1 MSALDRYLDDLDSN
15 VDGDTLLT
23 RFLEYTTD
31 QGLELYAAQEEAIME
46 LFVGNNV
53 ILNTPTGSG
62 KSLVALAAH
71 FRSVAL
77 GERSFYTAP
86 IKALVSEKFFDL
98 CRVLGPHR
106 VGMMTGD
113 ATVNRDAPVICC
125 TAEILANLALREGER
140 ADVDGVVMDE
150 FHYYADRDR
159 GVAWQIPLLTLP
171 KARFLLM
178 SATLGETKKFED
190 ALTELTGTPATL
202 VKSEERPVP
211 LDFSYSEETL
221 QNAVVELIEEGKA
234 PIYVV
239 HFAQRAA
246 TEQAQSFMSIDFL
259 SKDEKRSI
267 KEELRDTRFDTPFG
281 KELKKFLHHGVGV
294 HHAGMLPRYRRLVER
309 LAQEGKLRIIC
320 GTDTLGV
327 GVNVPIRTVL
337 FTKLCKYDGE
347 NTKVLTVRD
356 FKQIAGRAGRRGFDT
371 LGSVVAQAPEHAI
384 ENKKLRAK
392 AGDDPKKLRKIKM
405 RQPPD
410 RGYAHWDADTFVRL
424 QDSPPEPL
432 RSRFRVSNAMVLNLF
447 EREDNGCL
455 ALRSLIRASHE
466 STKAKYRHGREAIA
480 MIRSLRDADV
490 IELGG
495 DGPRVNEDFQSDFS
509 LNQALSLYV
518 VEAVDVLDTEDAAYP
533 LDVLTLVEATLEDPW
548 AVLYRQTDTLKSR
561 ALASMKAEG
570 MEYDERMAELDKIEY
585 PKPNAEFLYG
595 TYEVF
600 AERHPWVGGDV
611 LRPKSIARDMYEL
624 GMSFVEYVK
633 EYGLQRSE
641 GVLLRY
647 LTDAYK
653 GFVQTVPES
662 AKTEE
667 LYDVSDWLGLV
678 VRSVDAEPARR
689 MGATTV
695 ARGRRAR
702 SDRTQRRRSGRHH
715 QRRARLH
722 DHGAQLGLEGRPSSR
737 LQAVRSRGRSAFR
750 GRREERVVRRAIR
763 RGARAL
769 LVRIR
774 RHRHRSG
781 SPKRWPTPNRPRRPR
796 VAGDPDSARSVGR
809 PKLAP
814 ALDREPRGEPA
825 SGATCDHADLR
836 ERLERLVVLERR
848 FGEKLLNIL
857 RQTDRLLVDAERPA
871 KLRGDEVA
879 DHRPPILDRQRLLA
893 TAVGAAFYQG
903 VHRQACLLGEADD
916 AAARPADQA
925 NVARPEVAHVLDEHE
940 PSRRGGLL
948 ERVDGSLRFDDAV
961 RGSGQPKRRR
971 VGELG
976 RAVARDAR

>member
-1 MSALDRYLDDLDSN
+1 MSTLDRYLDDLGEK

-23 RFLEYTTD
+23 RFLEYVGD
-31 QGLELYAAQEEAIME
+31 QGLELYPAQEEAVME

-71 FRSVAL
+71 FRSIAL

-98 CRVLGPHR
+98 CRVLGPQR

-125 TAEILANLALREGER
+125 TAEILANMALREGER
-140 ADVDGVVMDE
+140 AEVDGVVMDE

-171 KARFLLM
+171 QARFLLM
-178 SATLGETKKFED
+178 SATLGETQKFEE
-190 ALTELTGTPATL
+190 ALTELTGVTTTL
-202 VKSEERPVP
+202 VKSTDRPVP
-211 LDFSYSEETL
+211 LDFSYSEDTL
-221 QNAVVELIEEGKA
+221 QATVVELLEAEKA
-234 PIYVV
+234 PIYIV

-259 SKDEKRSI
+259 SKDEKRDL
-267 KEELRDTRFDTPFG
+267 KEELGGTRFDTPFG
-281 KELKKFLHHGVGV
+281 KELKKFLHHGIGV

-337 FTKLCKYDGE
+337 FTKLCKYDGVK
-347 NTKVLTVRD
+347 TKVLTVRD

-384 ENKKLRAK
+384 ENKKLRGK
-392 AGDDPKKLRKIKM
+392 AGGDAKKLRKLKM
-405 RQPPD
+405 RQPPE
-410 RGYAHWDADTFVRL
+410 RGYAHWDEETFTRL
-424 QDSPPEPL
+424 QESPPEPL
-432 RSRFRVSNAMVLNLF
+432 RSRFHVSNAMILNLF

-455 ALRSLIRASHE
+455 ALRKLIRGSHE
-466 STKAKYRHGREAIA
+466 GPTAKRNHARQAIA
-480 MIRSLRDADV
+480 MIRSLRDAGV
-490 IELGG
+490 ISLDA

-518 VEAVDVLDTEDAAYP
+518 VEAVDVLDPEDAAYP
-533 LDVLTLVEATLEDPW
+533 LDVLTLVEATLEDPH
-548 AVLYRQTDTLKSR
+548 AVLYKQTDTLKSR
-561 ALASMKAEG
+561 AIAAMKAEG

-585 PKPNAEFLYG
+585 PKPNAEFLYA

-600 AERHPWVGGDV
+600 SERHPWVGGDV

-662 AKTEE
+662 AKTDE
-667 LYDVSDWLGLV
+667 LYDVSDWLGLT
-678 VRSVDAEPARR
+678 VRSVDASLLDEWEQLQAPDQAALEAAEQEQDQAVDITKDQR
-689 MGATTV
+689 GFTTMV
-695 ARGRRAR
+695 RNAVWKIVRFIAFKQYERAAEALSEASASNDWTAERFAEALAPYWAEYDAIQIGPDAR
-702 SDRTQRRRSGRHH
+702 SSAQVQIERSDAEWKLTQ
-715 QRRARLH
+715 
-722 DHGAQLGLEGRPSSR
+722 
-737 LQAVRSRGRSAFR
+737 
-750 GRREERVVRRAIR
+750 I
-763 RGARAL
+763 L
-769 LVRIR
+769 L
-774 RHRHRSG
+774 
-781 SPKRWPTPNRPRRPR
+781 
-796 VAGDPDSARSVGR
+796 DPDEHRGWHMRFRVD
-809 PKLAP
+809 LA
-814 ALDREPRGEPA
+814 ASRE
-825 SGATCDHADLR
+825 
-836 ERLERLVVLERR
+836 
-848 FGEKLLNIL
+848 
-857 RQTDRLLVDAERPA
+857 
-871 KLRGDEVA
+871 
-879 DHRPPILDRQRLLA
+879 
-893 TAVGAAFYQG
+893 
-903 VHRQACLLGEADD
+903 
-916 AAARPADQA
+916 AAAP
-925 NVARPEVAHVLDEHE
+925 VLT
-940 PSRRGGLL
+940 L
-948 ERVDGSLRFDDAV
+948 ETLS
-961 RGSGQPKRRR
+961 S
-971 VGELG
+971 
-976 RAVARDAR
+976 

>member
-1 MSALDRYLDDLDSN
+1 MSALDRYLDDLDAN

-23 RFLEYTTD
+23 RFVEYTTD

-53 ILNTPTGSG
+53 VLNTPTGSG

-71 FRSVAL
+71 FRSIAL

-98 CRVLGPHR
+98 CRVLGPQR

-125 TAEILANLALREGER
+125 TAEILANLALREGDR
-140 ADVDGVVMDE
+140 AEVDGVVMDE

-171 KARFLLM
+171 QARFLLM

-190 ALTELTGTPATL
+190 AMTELTGAPTTL

-211 LDFSYSEETL
+211 LDFSYSEENL

-259 SKDEKRSI
+259 SKDEKRGI
-267 KEELRDTRFDTPFG
+267 KEELSGTRFDTPFG

-337 FTKLCKYDGE
+337 FTKLCKYDGQ

-384 ENKKLRAK
+384 ENKKLRMK
-392 AGDDPKKLRKIKM
+392 AGDDSKKLRKLKM
-405 RQPPD
+405 RQPPE
-410 RGYAHWDADTFVRL
+410 RGYAHWDAETFTRL
-424 QDSPPEPL
+424 QASPPEPL

-455 ALRSLIRASHE
+455 ALRKLIRASHE

-480 MIRSLRDADV
+480 MIRSLRDAGV
-490 IELGG
+490 IEL
-495 DGPRVNEDFQSDFS
+495 DAEGPRVHEDFQSDFS

-518 VEAVDVLDTEDAAYP
+518 VEAVDVLDPDDAAYP

-561 ALASMKAEG
+561 ALAAMKAEG

-585 PKPNAEFLYG
+585 AKPNAEFLYG

-662 AKTEE
+662 AKTDE

-678 VRSVDAEPARR
+678 VRSVDASLLDEWE
-689 MGATTV
+689 
-695 ARGRRAR
+695 
-702 SDRTQRRRSGRHH
+702 
-715 QRRARLH
+715 
-722 DHGAQLGLEGRPSSR
+722 QL
-737 LQAVRSRGRSAFR
+737 Q
-750 GRREERVVRRAIR
+750 
-763 RGARAL
+763 
-769 LVRIR
+769 
-774 RHRHRSG
+774 
-781 SPKRWPTPNRPRRPR
+781 SP
-796 VAGDPDSARSVGR
+796 
-809 PKLAP
+809 
-814 ALDREPRGEPA
+814 E
-825 SGATCDHADLR
+825 
-836 ERLERLVVLERR
+836 
-848 FGEKLLNIL
+848 
-857 RQTDRLLVDAERPA
+857 
-871 KLRGDEVA
+871 DEVLVPVERKEDEVFDITKDERGFTTMVRNA
-879 DHRPPILDRQRLLA
+879 VWKSVRYLA
-893 TAVGAAFYQG
+893 FKQYERAA
-903 VHRQACLLGEADD
+903 EALS
-916 AAARPADQA
+916 
-925 NVARPEVAHVLDEHE
+925 E
-940 PSRRGGLL
+940 
-948 ERVDGSLRFDDAV
+948 VDGSNEWSPERFADALAPYWTEYDAIDIGPEARSASQLQIE
-961 RGSGQPKRRR
+961 RGESDWQLTQILMDPNRDRGWHMRYR
-971 VGELG
+971 VDLE
-976 RAVARDAR
+976 ASRDAAQAVLTLLSISD

>member
-1 MSALDRYLDDLDSN
+1 MSTLDRYLDDLGEK

-23 RFLEYTTD
+23 RFLEYVSD
-31 QGLELYAAQEEAIME
+31 QGLELYPAQEEAVME

-71 FRSVAL
+71 FRSIAL

-98 CRVLGPHR
+98 CRVLGPQR

-125 TAEILANLALREGER
+125 TAEILANMALREGER
-140 ADVDGVVMDE
+140 AEVDGVVMDE

-171 KARFLLM
+171 QARFLLM
-178 SATLGETKKFED
+178 SATLGETQKFED
-190 ALTELTGTPATL
+190 ALTELTGVTTTL
-202 VKSEERPVP
+202 VKSTDRPVP
-211 LDFSYSEETL
+211 LDFSYSEDTL
-221 QNAVVELIEEGKA
+221 QATVVELLEAEKA
-234 PIYVV
+234 PIYIV

-259 SKDEKRSI
+259 SKDEKRDL
-267 KEELRDTRFDTPFG
+267 KEELSGTRFDTPFG
-281 KELKKFLHHGVGV
+281 KELKKFLHHGIGV

-337 FTKLCKYDGE
+337 FTKLCKYDGVK
-347 NTKVLTVRD
+347 TKVLTVRD

-384 ENKKLRAK
+384 ENKKLRGK
-392 AGDDPKKLRKIKM
+392 AGGDAKKLRKLKM
-405 RQPPD
+405 RQPPE
-410 RGYAHWDADTFVRL
+410 RGYAHWDEETFTRL
-424 QDSPPEPL
+424 QESPPEPL
-432 RSRFRVSNAMVLNLF
+432 RSRFHVSNAMILNLF

-455 ALRSLIRASHE
+455 ALRKLIRSSHE
-466 STKAKYRHGREAIA
+466 GPTAKRNHARQAIA
-480 MIRSLRDADV
+480 MIRSLRDAGV
-490 IELGG
+490 ISLDA

-518 VEAVDVLDTEDAAYP
+518 VEAVDVLEPEDPAYP
-533 LDVLTLVEATLEDPW
+533 LDVLTLVEATLEDPH
-548 AVLYRQTDTLKSR
+548 AVLYKQTDTLKSR
-561 ALASMKAEG
+561 AIAAMKAEG

-585 PKPNAEFLYG
+585 PKPNAEFLYA

-600 AERHPWVGGDV
+600 SERHPWVGGDV

-662 AKTEE
+662 AKTDE
-667 LYDVSDWLGLV
+667 LYDVSDWLGLT
-678 VRSVDAEPARR
+678 VRSVDASLLDEWEQLQAPDEAALETAQHEQDQAVDITKDQR
-689 MGATTV
+689 GFTTMV
-695 ARGRRAR
+695 RNAVWKIVRFIAFKQYERAAEALSEASESNEWTAERFAEALAPYWSEYDAIQIGPDAR
-702 SDRTQRRRSGRHH
+702 SS
-715 QRRARLH
+715 
-722 DHGAQLGLEGRPSSR
+722 AQVQIE
-737 LQAVRSRGRSAFR
+737 RSA
-750 GRREERVVRRAIR
+750 ADWKLTQI
-763 RGARAL
+763 L
-769 LVRIR
+769 LDPDE
-774 RHRHRSG
+774 HRSWHL
-781 SPKRWPTPNRPRRPR
+781 KFR
-796 VAGDPDSARSVGR
+796 VD
-809 PKLAP
+809 LA
-814 ALDREPRGEPA
+814 ASRE
-825 SGATCDHADLR
+825 
-836 ERLERLVVLERR
+836 
-848 FGEKLLNIL
+848 
-857 RQTDRLLVDAERPA
+857 
-871 KLRGDEVA
+871 
-879 DHRPPILDRQRLLA
+879 
-893 TAVGAAFYQG
+893 
-903 VHRQACLLGEADD
+903 
-916 AAARPADQA
+916 AAAPQ
-925 NVARPEVAHVLDEHE
+925 LT
-940 PSRRGGLL
+940 L
-948 ERVDGSLRFDDAV
+948 ETLSI
-961 RGSGQPKRRR
+961 
-971 VGELG
+971 
-976 RAVARDAR
+976 

>member
-1 MSALDRYLDDLDSN
+1 MSTLGRYLDDLGEN

-23 RFLEYTTD
+23 RFLEYVSD
-31 QGLELYAAQEEAIME
+31 QGLELYPAQEEAVME

-71 FRSVAL
+71 FRSIAL

-98 CRVLGPHR
+98 CRVLGPQR

-125 TAEILANLALREGER
+125 TAEILANMALREGER
-140 ADVDGVVMDE
+140 AEVDGVVMDE

-171 KARFLLM
+171 QARFLLM
-178 SATLGETKKFED
+178 SATLGETKKFEE
-190 ALTELTGTPATL
+190 ALTELTGVTTTL
-202 VKSEERPVP
+202 VKSTDRPVP
-211 LDFSYSEETL
+211 LDFSYSEDTL
-221 QNAVVELIEEGKA
+221 QATVVELLEAGKA
-234 PIYVV
+234 PIYIV

-259 SKDEKRSI
+259 SKDEKRDL
-267 KEELRDTRFDTPFG
+267 KEELSGTRFDTPFG
-281 KELKKFLHHGVGV
+281 KELKKFLHHGIGV

-337 FTKLCKYDGE
+337 FTKLCKYDGVK
-347 NTKVLTVRD
+347 TKVLTVRD

-384 ENKKLRAK
+384 ENKKLRGK
-392 AGDDPKKLRKIKM
+392 AGGDAKKLRKLKM
-405 RQPPD
+405 RQPPE
-410 RGYAHWDADTFVRL
+410 RGYAHWDEETFTRL
-424 QDSPPEPL
+424 QESPPEPL
-432 RSRFRVSNAMVLNLF
+432 RSRFQVSNAMILNLF

-455 ALRSLIRASHE
+455 ALRKLIRGSHE
-466 STKAKYRHGREAIA
+466 GPTAKRNHARQAIA
-480 MIRSLRDADV
+480 MIRSLRDAGV
-490 IELGG
+490 ISLDA

-518 VEAVDVLDTEDAAYP
+518 VEAVDVLEPGDPAYP
-533 LDVLTLVEATLEDPW
+533 LDVLTLVEATLEDPH
-548 AVLYRQTDTLKSR
+548 AVLYKQTDTLKSR
-561 ALASMKAEG
+561 AIAVMKAEG

-585 PKPNAEFLYG
+585 PKPNAEFLYA

-600 AERHPWVGGDV
+600 SERHPWVGGDV

-662 AKTEE
+662 AKTDE
-667 LYDVSDWLGLV
+667 LYDVSDWLGLT
-678 VRSVDAEPARR
+678 VRSVDASLLAEWEQLQAPDEAALETAEHEQDQAVDITKDQR
-689 MGATTV
+689 GFTTMV
-695 ARGRRAR
+695 RNAVWKVVRFIAFKQYERAAEALSEANESNEWTAERFAEALAPYWAEYDAIQIGPDAR
-702 SDRTQRRRSGRHH
+702 SSAQVQIERSDAEWKLTQ
-715 QRRARLH
+715 
-722 DHGAQLGLEGRPSSR
+722 
-737 LQAVRSRGRSAFR
+737 
-750 GRREERVVRRAIR
+750 I
-763 RGARAL
+763 L
-769 LVRIR
+769 L
-774 RHRHRSG
+774 
-781 SPKRWPTPNRPRRPR
+781 
-796 VAGDPDSARSVGR
+796 DPDEHRGWHMKFRVD
-809 PKLAP
+809 LA
-814 ALDREPRGEPA
+814 ASRE
-825 SGATCDHADLR
+825 
-836 ERLERLVVLERR
+836 
-848 FGEKLLNIL
+848 
-857 RQTDRLLVDAERPA
+857 
-871 KLRGDEVA
+871 
-879 DHRPPILDRQRLLA
+879 
-893 TAVGAAFYQG
+893 
-903 VHRQACLLGEADD
+903 
-916 AAARPADQA
+916 AAAPR
-925 NVARPEVAHVLDEHE
+925 LT
-940 PSRRGGLL
+940 L
-948 ERVDGSLRFDDAV
+948 GSV
-961 RGSGQPKRRR
+961 SS
-971 VGELG
+971 
-976 RAVARDAR
+976 

>member
-1 MSALDRYLDDLDSN
+1 MAWGRDAKLTHCSMSLLDRYLDDLDER
-15 VDGDTLLT
+15 VDSDTLLS
-23 RFLEYTTD
+23 RFLEYVSD
-31 QGLELYAAQEEAIME
+31 QGLELYPAQEEALME

-98 CRVLGPHR
+98 CRALGPQR

-125 TAEILANLALREGER
+125 TAEILANMALREGER

-171 KARFLLM
+171 QARFVVM
-178 SATLGETKKFED
+178 SATLGDTRRFEE
-190 ALTELTGTPATL
+190 AITELTGVTTSL
-202 VKSEERPVP
+202 VQSADRPVP
-211 LDFSYSEETL
+211 LDFSYSEEALHNT
-221 QNAVVELIEEGKA
+221 VVDLIEQGKA

-246 TEQAQSFMSIDFL
+246 TEQAQSFMSIDVL
-259 SKDEKRSI
+259 SKDEKKAL
-267 KEELRDTRFDTPFG
+267 KEGLAGTRFDTPFG
-281 KELKKFLHHGVGV
+281 KELKKFLHHGIGV

-347 NTKVLTVRD
+347 KTRVLSVRD

-392 AGDDPKKLRKIKM
+392 AGDDPKKVRKLKM
-405 RQPPD
+405 RQPPEK
-410 RGYAHWDADTFVRL
+410 GYAHWDADTFTRL
-424 QDSPPEPL
+424 QESAPEPL
-432 RSRFRVSNAMVLNLF
+432 SSQFQVSNAMILNLF
-447 EREDNGCL
+447 EREDDGCL
-455 ALRSLIRASHE
+455 ALRKLIRGCHDGP
-466 STKAKYRHGREAIA
+466 TAKRQHARSAIA
-480 MIRSLRDADV
+480 MIRSLRDAGV
-490 IELGG
+490 IELVPG
-495 DGPRVNEDFQSDFS
+495 GPRVHEDFQSDFS

-518 VEAVDVLDTEDAAYP
+518 VEAVEVLDPEDPAYP

-561 ALASMKAEG
+561 ALAAMKAEG

-600 AERHPWVGGDV
+600 SERHPWVGNDV

-624 GMSFVEYVK
+624 GMSFIEYVK

-653 GFVQTVPES
+653 SFVQTVPES
-662 AKTEE
+662 AKTAE
-667 LYDVSDWLGLV
+667 LYDVSDWLGLT
-678 VRSVDAEPARR
+678 VRSIDASLLAEWEELH
-689 MGATTV
+689 TLSDDTV
-695 ARGRRAR
+695 APVEREEEDELVDITRDQRGFTTMVRNAVWKLVRFLAFQQYDRVVEALLDADEQNEWTPERLRETLAPYWAEYEAIDTGPDAR
-702 SDRTQRRRSGRHH
+702 SSTYLQIDRDESEWRLTQILLDPKGD
-715 QRRARLH
+715 RAWHLRL
-722 DHGAQLGLEGRPSSR
+722 
-737 LQAVRSRGRSAFR
+737 
-750 GRREERVVRRAIR
+750 RVD
-763 RGARAL
+763 L
-769 LVRIR
+769 
-774 RHRHRSG
+774 
-781 SPKRWPTPNRPRRPR
+781 
-796 VAGDPDSARSVGR
+796 
-809 PKLAP
+809 
-814 ALDREPRGEPA
+814 PA
-825 SGATCDHADLR
+825 SRNAAQP
-836 ERLERLVVLERR
+836 VLT
-848 FGEKLLNIL
+848 LLSIS
-857 RQTDRLLVDAERPA
+857 D
-871 KLRGDEVA
+871 
-879 DHRPPILDRQRLLA
+879 
-893 TAVGAAFYQG
+893 
-903 VHRQACLLGEADD
+903 
-916 AAARPADQA
+916 
-925 NVARPEVAHVLDEHE
+925 
-940 PSRRGGLL
+940 
-948 ERVDGSLRFDDAV
+948 
-961 RGSGQPKRRR
+961 
-971 VGELG
+971 
-976 RAVARDAR
+976 

>member
-1 MSALDRYLDDLDSN
+1 MSSLDRYLDDLDTN

-125 TAEILANLALREGER
+125 TAEILSNLALREGDR
-140 ADVDGVVMDE
+140 AEVDGVVMDE

-171 KARFLLM
+171 RARFLLM

-190 ALTELTGTPATL
+190 ALTELTGAPTTL

-221 QNAVVELIEEGKA
+221 QNAVVELIENGKA

-259 SKDEKRSI
+259 SKEEKRAI
-267 KEELRDTRFDTPFG
+267 KEELSGTRFDTPFG
-281 KELKKFLHHGVGV
+281 KELKKFLHHGIGV

-309 LAQEGKLRIIC
+309 LAQDGKLRLIC

-347 NTKVLTVRD
+347 KTKVLSVRD

-384 ENKKLRAK
+384 ENKKLRMK
-392 AGDDPKKLRKIKM
+392 AGDDAKKLRKLKM
-405 RQPPD
+405 RQPPE
-410 RGYAHWDADTFVRL
+410 RGYAHWDADTFTRL
-424 QDSPPEPL
+424 QESPPEPL
-432 RSRFRVSNAMVLNLF
+432 SSRFRVSNAMILNLF
-447 EREDNGCL
+447 EREDNGCI
-455 ALRSLIRASHE
+455 ALRRLIRASHE
-466 STKAKYRHGREAIA
+466 STKEKYQHGREAIA
-480 MIRSLRDADV
+480 MIRSLRDAGV
-490 IELGG
+490 IELDG

-518 VEAVDVLDTEDAAYP
+518 VEAVEVLDPEDAAYS

-548 AVLYRQTDTLKSR
+548 AVLYRQTDALKSR
-561 ALASMKAEG
+561 AIATMKAEG

-585 PKPNAEFLYG
+585 PKPNAEFLYA

-662 AKTEE
+662 AKTDE

-678 VRSVDAEPARR
+678 VRSVDA
-689 MGATTV
+689 
-695 ARGRRAR
+695 
-702 SDRTQRRRSGRHH
+702 S
-715 QRRARLH
+715 L
-722 DHGAQLGLEGRPSSR
+722 
-737 LQAVRSRGRSAFR
+737 
-750 GRREERVVRRAIR
+750 
-763 RGARAL
+763 
-769 LVRIR
+769 
-774 RHRHRSG
+774 
-781 SPKRWPTPNRPRRPR
+781 
-796 VAGDPDSARSVGR
+796 
-809 PKLAP
+809 
-814 ALDREPRGEPA
+814 
-825 SGATCDHADLR
+825 
-836 ERLERLVVLERR
+836 
-848 FGEKLLNIL
+848 
-857 RQTDRLLVDAERPA
+857 
-871 KLRGDEVA
+871 
-879 DHRPPILDRQRLLA
+879 
-893 TAVGAAFYQG
+893 
-903 VHRQACLLGEADD
+903 
-916 AAARPADQA
+916 
-925 NVARPEVAHVLDEHE
+925 LDEWE
-940 PSRRGGLL
+940 QLQSPEDDVVMPV
-948 ERVDGSLRFDDAV
+948 ERKEDDAV
-961 RGSGQPKRRR
+961 DITK
-971 VGELG
+971 
-976 RAVARDAR
+976 DARGFTTMVRNAVWKIVRYLAFKQYDRAAEALSEADANNEWSAERFAEALAPYWAEYAAIDIGPEARSASQLQIERGEREWQLTQILLDPNADRSWHMRFDVDLDASRNAAQPVLSLHALGD

>member
-1 MSALDRYLDDLDSN
+1 MSTLERTLDDLQSD
-15 VDGDTLLT
+15 VDGDSLLT
-23 RFLEYTTD
+23 SFLEFVSD
-31 QGLELYAAQEEAIME
+31 QGLELYPAQEEAIME
-46 LFVGNNV
+46 LFVGSNV

-71 FRSVAL
+71 FRSIAR

-98 CRVLGPHR
+98 CRVLGPQR

-140 ADVDGVVMDE
+140 AEVDGVVMDE

-159 GVAWQIPLLTLP
+159 GVAWQVPLLTLP
-171 KARFLLM
+171 RARFLLM
-178 SATLGETKKFED
+178 SATLGDTTRFED
-190 ALTELTGTPATL
+190 ALTRLTGAPTAL
-202 VKSEERPVP
+202 VKSEDRPVP
-211 LDFSYSEETL
+211 LDFTYSEETL
-221 QNAVVELIEEGKA
+221 QNAVVHLVEEGKA

-246 TEQAQSFMSIDFL
+246 TEQAQSFMSVDFL
-259 SKDEKRSI
+259 SKEEKRAL
-267 KEELRDTRFDTPFG
+267 KDELSGTRFDTPFG

-347 NTKVLTVRD
+347 NTKVLSVRD
-356 FKQIAGRAGRRGFDT
+356 FKQIAGRAGRRGYDT

-384 ENKKLRAK
+384 ENKKLRMK
-392 AGDDPKKLRKIKM
+392 AGDDPKKLRKLKM
-405 RQPPD
+405 RQPPE
-410 RGYAHWDADTFVRL
+410 RGYAHWDTETFARL
-424 QDSPPEPL
+424 QTSPPEPL
-432 RSRFRVSNAMVLNLF
+432 QSRFHVSNAMILNLF

-455 ALRSLIRASHE
+455 ALRALIRSSHE
-466 STKAKYRHGREAIA
+466 SDKAKRRHGYEAIS
-480 MIRSLRDADV
+480 MIRSLRDAGV
-490 IELGG
+490 IELDG

-518 VEAVDVLDTEDAAYP
+518 VEAVDVLDQDDPAYP

-561 ALASMKAEG
+561 ALAAMKAEG
-570 MEYDERMAELDKIEY
+570 LEYDERMAELDKIEY
-585 PKPNAEFLYG
+585 PKPNAEFLYA

-600 AERHPWVGGDV
+600 AERHAWVGSDV

-662 AKTEE
+662 AKTDA

-678 VRSVDAEPARR
+678 VRSVDASLLDEWEQLQSPEDEVAVPVERR
-689 MGATTV
+689 DDDAVDITSD
-695 ARGRRAR
+695 ARGFTTMVRNAVWRIVRCLAFKQYDRA
-702 SDRTQRRRSGRHH
+702 
-715 QRRARLH
+715 A
-722 DHGAQLGLEGRPSSR
+722 GALAE
-737 LQAVRSRGRSAFR
+737 
-750 GRREERVVRRAIR
+750 
-763 RGARAL
+763 
-769 LVRIR
+769 
-774 RHRHRSG
+774 
-781 SPKRWPTPNRPRRPR
+781 
-796 VAGDPDSARSVGR
+796 AGDPSPWSAEALSEAMAPYWAEYDAVDIGPEARSANQ
-809 PKLAP
+809 LQI
-814 ALDREPRGEPA
+814 E
-825 SGATCDHADLR
+825 
-836 ERLERLVVLERR
+836 
-848 FGEKLLNIL
+848 
-857 RQTDRLLVDAERPA
+857 
-871 KLRGDEVA
+871 RGDRAWRVTQILLDPKA
-879 DHRPPILDRQRLLA
+879 DRSWH
-893 TAVGAAFYQG
+893 
-903 VHRQACLLGEADD
+903 
-916 AAARPADQA
+916 
-925 NVARPEVAHVLDEHE
+925 
-940 PSRRGGLL
+940 
-948 ERVDGSLRFDDAV
+948 LRFDVDLDA
-961 RGSGQPKRRR
+961 S
-971 VGELG
+971 
-976 RAVARDAR
+976 RDASQPVLNLVSLSD

>member
-1 MSALDRYLDDLDSN
+1 MSALDRYLDDLAGS

-23 RFLEYTTD
+23 RFLEYTRD
-31 QGLELYAAQEEAIME
+31 QGLELYPAQEEAIME

-98 CRVLGPHR
+98 CRVLGPQR

-140 ADVDGVVMDE
+140 AEVDGVVMDE

-159 GVAWQIPLLTLP
+159 GVAWQIPLLTLGR
-171 KARFLLM
+171 ARFLLM
-178 SATLGETKKFED
+178 SATLGETKMFED
-190 ALTELTGTPATL
+190 ALTELTGVPTTL

-221 QNAVVELIEEGKA
+221 QNAVVDLIEDGKA

-259 SKDEKRSI
+259 SKEEKRAI
-267 KEELRDTRFDTPFG
+267 KDELSGTRFDTPFG

-347 NTKVLTVRD
+347 KTSVLSVRD

-371 LGSVVAQAPEHAI
+371 RGSVVAQAPEHAI
-384 ENKKLRAK
+384 ENKKLRMK
-392 AGDDPKKLRKIKM
+392 AGDDPKKLRKLKM
-405 RQPPD
+405 RQPPE
-410 RGYAHWDADTFVRL
+410 RGYAHWDADTFSRL
-424 QDSPPEPL
+424 QESPPEPL
-432 RSRFRVSNAMVLNLF
+432 GSRFRVSNAMVLNLF
-447 EREDNGCL
+447 EREDDGCI
-455 ALRSLIRASHE
+455 ALRNLIRASHE
-466 STKAKYRHGREAIA
+466 SAKAKYRHGREAIA
-480 MIRSLRDADV
+480 MIRSLRDAGV
-490 IELGG
+490 IEL
-495 DGPRVNEDFQSDFS
+495 DQNGPRVHEDFQSDFS

-518 VEAVDVLDTEDAAYP
+518 VEAVEVLDPDDASYP

-561 ALASMKAEG
+561 ALAAMKAEG
-570 MEYDERMAELDKIEY
+570 VEYDERMAELDKIEY
-585 PKPNAEFLYG
+585 PKPNAELLYG

-600 AERHPWVGGDV
+600 AERHPWVGNDV

-653 GFVQTVPES
+653 GFVQTVPEA
-662 AKTEE
+662 AKTDA

-678 VRSVDAEPARR
+678 VRSVDASLLDEWEQLQSHEDDVVLPVEPKEDELVDITRDER
-689 MGATTV
+689 GFTTMV
-695 ARGRRAR
+695 RNAIWKIVRYLAFKQYDRAAEALAEVDESNAWSSERFAEALAPYWSEYEAIDIGPEAR
-702 SDRTQRRRSGRHH
+702 SS
-715 QRRARLH
+715 
-722 DHGAQLGLEGRPSSR
+722 AQLQIERGPGTWQLTQILLDPNADRSWHLLLEVDLAASR
-737 LQAVRSRGRSAFR
+737 
-750 GRREERVVRRAIR
+750 E
-763 RGARAL
+763 
-769 LVRIR
+769 
-774 RHRHRSG
+774 
-781 SPKRWPTPNRPRRPR
+781 
-796 VAGDPDSARSVGR
+796 AGQ
-809 PKLAP
+809 P
-814 ALDREPRGEPA
+814 ALR
-825 SGATCDHADLR
+825 LR
-836 ERLERLVVLERR
+836 
-848 FGEKLLNIL
+848 
-857 RQTDRLLVDAERPA
+857 
-871 KLRGDEVA
+871 
-879 DHRPPILDRQRLLA
+879 
-893 TAVGAAFYQG
+893 
-903 VHRQACLLGEADD
+903 
-916 AAARPADQA
+916 
-925 NVARPEVAHVLDEHE
+925 
-940 PSRRGGLL
+940 
-948 ERVDGSLRFDDAV
+948 SLSD
-961 RGSGQPKRRR
+961 
-971 VGELG
+971 
-976 RAVARDAR
+976 

>member
-1 MSALDRYLDDLDSN
+1 MSTLDRYLDDLDEN

-23 RFLEYTTD
+23 RFLEYASD
-31 QGLELYAAQEEAIME
+31 QGLELYPAQEEAVME

-98 CRVLGPHR
+98 CRVLGPQR

-140 ADVDGVVMDE
+140 AEVDSVVMDE

-159 GVAWQIPLLTLP
+159 GVAWQTPLLTLP
-171 KARFLLM
+171 QARFLLM
-178 SATLGETKKFED
+178 SATLGETRVFEE
-190 ALTELTGTPATL
+190 AITELTGVPTML
-202 VKSEERPVP
+202 VKSTDRPVP

-221 QNAVVELIEEGKA
+221 HNTVVDLIEGGKA

-259 SKDEKRSI
+259 SKDEKRAV
-267 KEELRDTRFDTPFG
+267 KDELSGTRFDTPFG
-281 KELKKFLHHGVGV
+281 KELKKFLHHGIGV

-347 NTKVLTVRD
+347 KTKVLSVRD

-392 AGDDPKKLRKIKM
+392 AGGDAKKLRKLKM
-405 RQPPD
+405 KQPPD
-410 RGYAHWDADTFVRL
+410 RGYAHWDADTFTRL
-424 QDSPPEPL
+424 QESPPEPL
-432 RSRFRVSNAMVLNLF
+432 MSRFRVSNAMILNLF
-447 EREDNGCL
+447 EREDDGCV
-455 ALRSLIRASHE
+455 ALRRLIRGSHE
-466 STKAKYRHGREAIA
+466 GPKAKRRHARSAIA
-480 MIRSLRDADV
+480 MIRSLRDAGV
-490 IELGG
+490 IELGP
-495 DGPRVNEDFQSDFS
+495 DRPRVNEDFQSDFS

-518 VEAVDVLDTEDAAYP
+518 VEAVEVLDPEDAAYP

-561 ALASMKAEG
+561 ALAAMKAEG
-570 MEYDERMAELDKIEY
+570 MEYDERMAELDKIDY
-585 PKPNAEFLYG
+585 PKPNADSLYG
-595 TYEVF
+595 TYEVL
-600 AERHPWVGGDV
+600 AERHPWVGSDV

-653 GFVQTVPES
+653 GFVQTVPEA
-662 AKTEE
+662 AKTDE
-667 LYDVSDWLGLV
+667 LYDVSDWLGLT
-678 VRSVDAEPARR
+678 VRSVDASLLDEWEQLQSPEEDFAAPVELHDDETIDITKDVRGFTTMVRNAVWKIVRFLAFKQYERAAEALSEVSEANEWNAERFAEALEPYWAEYDAIQI
-689 MGATTV
+689 GPD
-695 ARGRRAR
+695 AR
-702 SDRTQRRRSGRHH
+702 SS
-715 QRRARLH
+715 
-722 DHGAQLGLEGRPSSR
+722 AQLKIEQGESEWHLT
-737 LQAVRSRGRSAFR
+737 Q
-750 GRREERVVRRAIR
+750 I
-763 RGARAL
+763 L
-769 LVRIR
+769 LDPDN
-774 RHRHRSG
+774 HRSWHM
-781 SPKRWPTPNRPRRPR
+781 RFQIN
-796 VAGDPDSARSVGR
+796 
-809 PKLAP
+809 L
-814 ALDREPRGEPA
+814 PA
-825 SGATCDHADLR
+825 S
-836 ERLERLVVLERR
+836 
-848 FGEKLLNIL
+848 
-857 RQTDRLLVDAERPA
+857 RQT
-871 KLRGDEVA
+871 
-879 DHRPPILDRQRLLA
+879 A
-893 TAVGAAFYQG
+893 T
-903 VHRQACLLGEADD
+903 
-916 AAARPADQA
+916 P
-925 NVARPEVAHVLDEHE
+925 VLTLQSITE
-940 PSRRGGLL
+940 
-948 ERVDGSLRFDDAV
+948 
-961 RGSGQPKRRR
+961 
-971 VGELG
+971 
-976 RAVARDAR
+976 

>member
-1 MSALDRYLDDLDSN
+1 MSALDRYLDDLGEH

-23 RFLEYTTD
+23 RFLDYATD
-31 QGLELYAAQEEAIME
+31 QGLELYPAQEEAIME

-53 ILNTPTGSG
+53 VLNTPTGSG

-98 CRVLGPHR
+98 CRVLGPQR

-159 GVAWQIPLLTLP
+159 GVAWQIPLLALP
-171 KARFLLM
+171 HARFLVM
-178 SATLGETKKFED
+178 SATLGETRQFEE
-190 ALTELTGTPATL
+190 AITELTGVTTTL
-202 VKSEERPVP
+202 VKSIDRPVP
-211 LDFSYSEETL
+211 LDFTYSEETL
-221 QNAVVELIEEGKA
+221 QNTVVELLEAGKG

-259 SKDEKRSI
+259 SKDEKRAI
-267 KEELRDTRFDTPFG
+267 KEDLSGTRFDTPFG

-347 NTKVLTVRD
+347 KTKVLTVRD

-392 AGDDPKKLRKIKM
+392 AGGDAKKVRKLKM
-405 RQPPD
+405 RQPPE
-410 RGYAHWDADTFVRL
+410 RGYAHWDADTFTRL
-424 QDSPPEPL
+424 QESPPEPL
-432 RSRFRVSNAMVLNLF
+432 RSRFRVSTAMILNLF

-455 ALRSLIRASHE
+455 ALRQLIRSSHE
-466 STKAKYRHGREAIA
+466 GPKSKYNHARHAIA
-480 MIRSLRDADV
+480 LIRSLRDAGV
-490 IELGG
+490 IELDGE
-495 DGPRVNEDFQSDFS
+495 GPRVHEDFQSDFS

-518 VEAVDVLDTEDAAYP
+518 VEAVDVLDKDDALYP

-548 AVLYRQTDTLKSR
+548 AVLYRQTDTLKGR
-561 ALASMKAEG
+561 ALAVMKADG
-570 MEYDERMAELDKIEY
+570 MEYEERMAELDKIEY
-585 PKPNAEFLYG
+585 PKPRADLLYA

-600 AERHPWVGGDV
+600 AEHHRWVGSDV

-662 AKTEE
+662 AKTDA
-667 LYDVSDWLGLV
+667 LYDVSDWLGLT
-678 VRSVDAEPARR
+678 VRSVDASLLDEWEQLQVPGEAVVMPVERDEDETVDITKDER
-689 MGATTV
+689 GFTTMV
-695 ARGRRAR
+695 RNAAWKIVRFLAFKQYERAAEALDEGSEKNDWTADRFAEALAPYWAEYDAIQIGPDAR
-702 SDRTQRRRSGRHH
+702 SSAQVQIERRETDWLLTQILLDPDEHRGWHLRFRIDLDASRD
-715 QRRARLH
+715 A
-722 DHGAQLGLEGRPSSR
+722 GAAVLVLEG
-737 LQAVRSRGRSAFR
+737 
-750 GRREERVVRRAIR
+750 
-763 RGARAL
+763 
-769 LVRIR
+769 
-774 RHRHRSG
+774 
-781 SPKRWPTPNRPRRPR
+781 
-796 VAGDPDSARSVGR
+796 
-809 PKLAP
+809 
-814 ALDREPRGEPA
+814 
-825 SGATCDHADLR
+825 
-836 ERLERLVVLERR
+836 
-848 FGEKLLNIL
+848 
-857 RQTDRLLVDAERPA
+857 
-871 KLRGDEVA
+871 
-879 DHRPPILDRQRLLA
+879 
-893 TAVGAAFYQG
+893 
-903 VHRQACLLGEADD
+903 LG
-916 AAARPADQA
+916 Q
-925 NVARPEVAHVLDEHE
+925 
-940 PSRRGGLL
+940 
-948 ERVDGSLRFDDAV
+948 
-961 RGSGQPKRRR
+961 
-971 VGELG
+971 
-976 RAVARDAR
+976 

>member
-1 MSALDRYLDDLDSN
+1 MSSLDRYLDDLDTN

-125 TAEILANLALREGER
+125 TAEILSNLALREGDR
-140 ADVDGVVMDE
+140 AEVDGVVMDE

-171 KARFLLM
+171 RARFLLM

-190 ALTELTGTPATL
+190 ALTELTGAPTTL

-221 QNAVVELIEEGKA
+221 QNAVVELIENGKA

-259 SKDEKRSI
+259 SKEEKRAI
-267 KEELRDTRFDTPFG
+267 KEELSGTRFDTPFG
-281 KELKKFLHHGVGV
+281 KELKKFLHHGIGV

-309 LAQEGKLRIIC
+309 LAQDGKLRLIC

-347 NTKVLTVRD
+347 KTKVLSVRD

-384 ENKKLRAK
+384 ENKKLRMK
-392 AGDDPKKLRKIKM
+392 AGDDAKKLRKLKM
-405 RQPPD
+405 RQPPE
-410 RGYAHWDADTFVRL
+410 RGYAHWDADTFTRL
-424 QDSPPEPL
+424 QESPPEPL
-432 RSRFRVSNAMVLNLF
+432 SSRFRVSNAMILNLF
-447 EREDNGCL
+447 EREDNGCI
-455 ALRSLIRASHE
+455 ALRRLIRASHE
-466 STKAKYRHGREAIA
+466 STKEKYQHGREAIA
-480 MIRSLRDADV
+480 MIRSLRDAGV
-490 IELGG
+490 IELDG

-509 LNQALSLYV
+509 LNKALSLYV
-518 VEAVDVLDTEDAAYP
+518 VEAVEVLDPEDAAYS

-548 AVLYRQTDTLKSR
+548 AVLYRQTDALKSR
-561 ALASMKAEG
+561 AIATMKAEG

-585 PKPNAEFLYG
+585 PKPNAEFLYA

-662 AKTEE
+662 AKTDE

-678 VRSVDAEPARR
+678 VRSVDA
-689 MGATTV
+689 
-695 ARGRRAR
+695 
-702 SDRTQRRRSGRHH
+702 S
-715 QRRARLH
+715 L
-722 DHGAQLGLEGRPSSR
+722 
-737 LQAVRSRGRSAFR
+737 
-750 GRREERVVRRAIR
+750 
-763 RGARAL
+763 
-769 LVRIR
+769 
-774 RHRHRSG
+774 
-781 SPKRWPTPNRPRRPR
+781 
-796 VAGDPDSARSVGR
+796 
-809 PKLAP
+809 
-814 ALDREPRGEPA
+814 
-825 SGATCDHADLR
+825 
-836 ERLERLVVLERR
+836 
-848 FGEKLLNIL
+848 
-857 RQTDRLLVDAERPA
+857 
-871 KLRGDEVA
+871 
-879 DHRPPILDRQRLLA
+879 
-893 TAVGAAFYQG
+893 
-903 VHRQACLLGEADD
+903 
-916 AAARPADQA
+916 
-925 NVARPEVAHVLDEHE
+925 LDEWE
-940 PSRRGGLL
+940 QLQSPEDDVVMPV
-948 ERVDGSLRFDDAV
+948 ERKEDDAV
-961 RGSGQPKRRR
+961 DITK
-971 VGELG
+971 
-976 RAVARDAR
+976 DARGFTTMVRNAVWKIVRYLAFKQYDRAAEALSEADANNKWSAERFAEALAPYWAEYAAIDIGPEARSASQLQIERGEHEWQLTQILLDPNADRSWHMRFDVDLDASRNAAQPVLSLHALGD

>member
-1 MSALDRYLDDLDSN
+1 MSALDRYLDDLDQN

-23 RFLEYTTD
+23 RFLEYTSD
-31 QGLELYAAQEEAIME
+31 QGLELYPAQEEAVME

-53 ILNTPTGSG
+53 VLNTPTGSG

-71 FRSVAL
+71 FRSIAL

-98 CRVLGPHR
+98 CRVLGPQR

-113 ATVNRDAPVICC
+113 ATVNREAPVICC
-125 TAEILANLALREGER
+125 TAEILANLALREGKR
-140 ADVDGVVMDE
+140 AEVDGVVMDE

-171 KARFLLM
+171 QARFLLM
-178 SATLGETKKFED
+178 SATLGETRVFEEAISD
-190 ALTELTGTPATL
+190 LTGVPATL
-202 VKSEERPVP
+202 VKSTDRPVP
-211 LDFSYSEETL
+211 LDFSYSEESL
-221 QNAVVELIEEGKA
+221 HNAVLTLLEDGKA

-259 SKDEKRSI
+259 SKDEKKAV
-267 KEELRDTRFDTPFG
+267 KEELSGTRFDTPFG
-281 KELKKFLHHGVGV
+281 KELKKFLHHGIGV

-392 AGDDPKKLRKIKM
+392 AGGDAKKLRKLKT
-405 RQPPD
+405 RQPPE
-410 RGYAHWDADTFVRL
+410 RGYAHWDADTFTRL

-432 RSRFRVSNAMVLNLF
+432 ISRFRVSSAMILNLF

-455 ALRSLIRASHE
+455 ALRKLIRSSHE
-466 STKAKYRHGREAIA
+466 GPGAKRQHARSAIA
-480 MIRSLRDADV
+480 MIRSLRDAGVVEFGSDR
-490 IELGG
+490 
-495 DGPRVNEDFQSDFS
+495 PRVHEDFQSDFS

-518 VEAVDVLDTEDAAYP
+518 VEAVEVLDPDDAAYP

-548 AVLYRQTDTLKSR
+548 AVLYRQTDALKSR
-561 ALASMKAEG
+561 ALAAMKAEG
-570 MEYDERMAELDKIEY
+570 MEYDERMAELEKIDY

-600 AERHPWVGGDV
+600 SERHPWVGNDV

-662 AKTEE
+662 AKTDE
-667 LYDVSDWLGLV
+667 LYDVSDWLGLT
-678 VRSVDAEPARR
+678 VRSVDASLLDEWEQLQSPGEDLVAPSEHDDDQTVDITKDVRGFTTMVRNAVWKIVRFLAFKQYDRAAEALSEVAEDNDWNADRFAEALRR
-689 MGATTV
+689 YWAEYDAIQIGPD
-695 ARGRRAR
+695 AR
-702 SDRTQRRRSGRHH
+702 SS
-715 QRRARLH
+715 
-722 DHGAQLGLEGRPSSR
+722 AQLKIE
-737 LQAVRSRGRSAFR
+737 
-750 GRREERVVRRAIR
+750 RRDDEWDLTQI
-763 RGARAL
+763 L
-769 LVRIR
+769 L
-774 RHRHRSG
+774 
-781 SPKRWPTPNRPRRPR
+781 
-796 VAGDPDSARSVGR
+796 DPD
-809 PKLAP
+809 
-814 ALDREPRGEPA
+814 
-825 SGATCDHADLR
+825 
-836 ERLERLVVLERR
+836 
-848 FGEKLLNIL
+848 
-857 RQTDRLLVDAERPA
+857 
-871 KLRGDEVA
+871 
-879 DHRPPILDRQRLLA
+879 DHRGWHMQFKIDLLA
-893 TAVGAAFYQG
+893 SRNASA
-903 VHRQACLLGEADD
+903 
-916 AAARPADQA
+916 P
-925 NVARPEVAHVLDEHE
+925 VLKLQLITD
-940 PSRRGGLL
+940 
-948 ERVDGSLRFDDAV
+948 
-961 RGSGQPKRRR
+961 
-971 VGELG
+971 
-976 RAVARDAR
+976 

>member
-1 MSALDRYLDDLDSN
+1 MSALDRYLDDLDQN

-23 RFLEYTTD
+23 RFLEYTSD
-31 QGLELYAAQEEAIME
+31 QGLELYPAQEEAVME

-71 FRSVAL
+71 FRSIAL

-98 CRVLGPHR
+98 CRVLGPQR

-113 ATVNRDAPVICC
+113 ATVNREAPVICC

-140 ADVDGVVMDE
+140 AEVDGVVMDE

-171 KARFLLM
+171 QARFLLM
-178 SATLGETKKFED
+178 SATLGETRVFEE
-190 ALTELTGTPATL
+190 AITELTGVPATL
-202 VKSEERPVP
+202 VKSTDRPVP

-221 QNAVVELIEEGKA
+221 HNAVVTLLEDGKA

-259 SKDEKRSI
+259 SKDEKKAV
-267 KEELRDTRFDTPFG
+267 KEELSGTRFDTPFG
-281 KELKKFLHHGVGV
+281 KELKKFLHHGIGV

-309 LAQEGKLRIIC
+309 LAQEGRLRIIC

-347 NTKVLTVRD
+347 NTKVLSVRD

-392 AGDDPKKLRKIKM
+392 AGGDAKKLRKLKM
-405 RQPPD
+405 RQPPE
-410 RGYAHWDADTFVRL
+410 RGYAHWDSDTFTRL

-432 RSRFRVSNAMVLNLF
+432 MSRFRVSNAMILNLF

-455 ALRSLIRASHE
+455 ALRKLIRSSHE
-466 STKAKYRHGREAIA
+466 GPGAKRQHARSAIA
-480 MIRSLRDADV
+480 MIRSLRDAGV
-490 IELGG
+490 IELGS
-495 DGPRVNEDFQSDFS
+495 DKPRVHEDFQSDFS

-518 VEAVDVLDTEDAAYP
+518 VEAVEVLDPDDAAYP

-548 AVLYRQTDTLKSR
+548 AVLYRQTDALKSR
-561 ALASMKAEG
+561 ALAAMKAEG
-570 MEYDERMAELDKIEY
+570 MEYDERMAELEKIDY

-600 AERHPWVGGDV
+600 SERHPWVGNDV

-662 AKTEE
+662 AKTDE
-667 LYDVSDWLGLV
+667 LYDVSDWLGLT
-678 VRSVDAEPARR
+678 VRSVDASLLDEWEQLQSP
-689 MGATTV
+689 GEDLV
-695 ARGRRAR
+695 APLAFKQYDRAAEALSEVAEDNDWTSDRFAEALRPYWAEYDAIQIGPDAR
-702 SDRTQRRRSGRHH
+702 SS
-715 QRRARLH
+715 
-722 DHGAQLGLEGRPSSR
+722 AQLKIE
-737 LQAVRSRGRSAFR
+737 
-750 GRREERVVRRAIR
+750 RRDDEWDLIQI
-763 RGARAL
+763 L
-769 LVRIR
+769 LDPDN
-774 RHRHRSG
+774 HRSWHMQL
-781 SPKRWPTPNRPRRPR
+781 KI
-796 VAGDPDSARSVGR
+796 D
-809 PKLAP
+809 L
-814 ALDREPRGEPA
+814 PA
-825 SGATCDHADLR
+825 SRT
-836 ERLERLVVLERR
+836 
-848 FGEKLLNIL
+848 
-857 RQTDRLLVDAERPA
+857 
-871 KLRGDEVA
+871 
-879 DHRPPILDRQRLLA
+879 
-893 TAVGAAFYQG
+893 
-903 VHRQACLLGEADD
+903 
-916 AAARPADQA
+916 AAAP
-925 NVARPEVAHVLDEHE
+925 VLTLQSITD
-940 PSRRGGLL
+940 
-948 ERVDGSLRFDDAV
+948 
-961 RGSGQPKRRR
+961 
-971 VGELG
+971 
-976 RAVARDAR
+976 

>member
-1 MSALDRYLDDLDSN
+1 MGMSALQQHLDQLEPQ
-15 VDGDTLLT
+15 VDGDALLT
-23 RFLEYTTD
+23 RFLDYVGE
-31 QGLELYAAQEEAIME
+31 QGIELYPAQEEAIME

-77 GERSFYTAP
+77 RERSFYTAP

-98 CRVLGPHR
+98 CRVLGPER

-140 ADVDGVVMDE
+140 AEVDGVVMDE

-171 KARFLLM
+171 RARFLLM
-178 SATLGETKKFED
+178 SATLGDTKQFED
-190 ALTELTGTPATL
+190 ALTGLTDSPTTL
-202 VKSEERPVP
+202 VTSEERPVP
-211 LDFSYSEETL
+211 LDFAYSEETL
-221 QNAVVELIEEGKA
+221 QKAVVDLIEEGKA

-259 SKDEKRSI
+259 SKDEKRAL
-267 KEELRDTRFDTPFG
+267 KDELSGTRFDTPFG
-281 KELKKFLHHGVGV
+281 KELKKFLHHGLGV

-309 LAQEGKLRIIC
+309 LAQEGRLQIIC

-347 NTKVLTVRD
+347 KTRVLSVRD

-371 LGSVVAQAPEHAI
+371 RGSVVAQAPEHAI
-384 ENKKLRAK
+384 ENKKLRMK
-392 AGDDPKKLRKIKM
+392 AGDDPKKLRKLKM
-405 RQPPD
+405 RQPPE
-410 RGYAHWDADTFVRL
+410 RGYAHWDEDTFVRL
-424 QDSPPEPL
+424 RQSPPEPL
-432 RSRFRVSNAMVLNLF
+432 QSRFQVSNAMILNLF

-455 ALRSLIRASHE
+455 ALRALIRDSHE
-466 STKAKYRHGREAIA
+466 SKKAKWRHAHEAIS
-480 MIRSLRDADV
+480 MIRSLRDAGV
-490 IELGG
+490 IALDA
-495 DGPRVNEDFQSDFS
+495 DGPRVNEDFQLDFS

-518 VEAVDVLDTEDAAYP
+518 VEAVEVLDPDDEAYP

-561 ALASMKAEG
+561 ALAAMKAEG
-570 MEYDERMAELDKIEY
+570 MEYDERMAELDKIEH
-585 PKPNAEFLYG
+585 PKPNADFLYA

-653 GFVQTVPES
+653 GFVQTVPEA
-662 AKTEE
+662 AKTEA

-678 VRSVDAEPARR
+678 VRSVDASLIDEWEQLQSHEDEVIAPIERTEDERIDITADPR
-689 MGATTV
+689 GFTTMV
-695 ARGRRAR
+695 RN
-702 SDRTQRRRSGRHH
+702 
-715 QRRARLH
+715 
-722 DHGAQLGLEGRPSSR
+722 
-737 LQAVRSRGRSAFR
+737 AVWK
-750 GRREERVVRRAIR
+750 VVRTLAFKQYDRA
-763 RGARAL
+763 AE
-769 LVRIR
+769 
-774 RHRHRSG
+774 
-781 SPKRWPTPNRPRRPR
+781 
-796 VAGDPDSARSVGR
+796 
-809 PKLAP
+809 
-814 ALDREPRGEPA
+814 ALDEAGEA
-825 SGATCDHADLR
+825 NAWS
-836 ERLERLVVLERR
+836 
-848 FGEKLLNIL
+848 GEKLADALEPYWAEYDAIDIGPDARSASQL
-857 RQTDRLLVDAERPA
+857 HIDRKERVWAVTQSLVDPNGDRSWCMRFEVDLEASRAASRP
-871 KLRGDEVA
+871 
-879 DHRPPILDRQRLLA
+879 
-893 TAVGAAFYQG
+893 
-903 VHRQACLLGEADD
+903 
-916 AAARPADQA
+916 
-925 NVARPEVAHVLDEHE
+925 VLTLQSVSD
-940 PSRRGGLL
+940 
-948 ERVDGSLRFDDAV
+948 
-961 RGSGQPKRRR
+961 
-971 VGELG
+971 
-976 RAVARDAR
+976 